1 MCGTGWGRTVPI
13 AAGEV
18 YWTSDRKCDE
28 AQRPPGAYQTD
39 DSSLTDVVLAASSEI
54 RPAANAS
61 S

>member
-1 MCGTGWGRTVPI
+1 MCRKGWGRDVPGNT
-13 AAGEV
+13 GEG

-39 DSSLTDVVLAASSEI
+39 DSSLTDVVLAPSTEM